1 MSKCSELCGRRFRPF
16 GFWSFLR
23 ISSHSSFGF
32 EIYGSWV
39 APGQIWRPVDSCHT
53 GVGVSFLSDWNPRAI
68 EITWPTMKSFGMETV
83 AAPFVR
89 IADDE
94 WTGLTRF

>member
-39 APGQIWRPVDSCHT
+39 APGQIWRPVDSFHT
-53 GVGVSFLSDWNPRAI
+53 GVSVSFLSDWNRGAI
-68 EITWPTMKSFGMETV
+68 EITWQTMKSFGVETV
-83 AAPFVR
+83 AAAFLR
-89 IADDE
+89 LDDVGS
-94 WTGLTRF
+94 TGCT